1 MDLKIQFS
9 EAKAK
14 MRELELTQLN
24 LISTLMENQIQM
36 IFRCQVL
43 IQIKYLDNAN
53 HPLEVGKEEEV
64 DLDLLEEVV
73 DSGEMI
79 NFLFENAKNLLK
91 NWKNRLFNVFYTINI
106 NYICINIIKFYIQ
119 FCIDNLF
126 TKIVLFLILVWIEG
140 ETSLLGDKLF
150 FIFIEGLLLNKIFSW
165 GSLLNEFEAQFVFII
180 VGFLSS
186 LLFRIT

>member
-1 MDLKIQFS
+1 VDKIKALWEEVIYLDLKIQFS

-91 NWKNRLFNVFYTINI
+91 N
-106 NYICINIIKFYIQ
+106 
-119 FCIDNLF
+119 
-126 TKIVLFLILVWIEG
+126 
-140 ETSLLGDKLF
+140 
-150 FIFIEGLLLNKIFSW
+150 
-165 GSLLNEFEAQFVFII
+165 
-180 VGFLSS
+180 
-186 LLFRIT
+186 